1 MSSLL
6 VVFTR
11 YPEPGIA
18 KTRLIPALGAHRAA
32 ALHRRMT
39 EHTMLRAVPPDSSL
53 EVRYAGGSKR
63 EMRAWLGT
71 DIPLC
76 PQGEGNLGDRIARAF
91 AGGFDAG
98 YDCVAVIGADCPDLD
113 ADIVRRAFKALVEN
127 DLVLGP
133 ATDGG
138 YYLIALS
145 ADAWG
150 RVGGSLFQDIDW
162 GNASVL
168 DQSLEVAKA
177 SGLAV
182 FLIETL
188 RDVDRPED
196 LPVWERWKGKGD

>member
-18 KTRLIPALGAHRAA
+18 KTRLIPALGAQRAA

-39 EHTMLRAVPPDSSL
+39 EHTLGCAVPPDCSL
-53 EVRYAGGSKR
+53 EVRYAGGSKS
-63 EMRAWLGT
+63 EMRAWLGN
-71 DIPLC
+71 DPRLR
-76 PQGEGNLGDRIARAF
+76 PQGEGNLGVRMSNAF
-91 AGGFDAG
+91 AEGFDAG
-98 YDCVAVIGADCPDLD
+98 YGRVAVIGADCPDLN
-113 ADIVRRAFKALVEN
+113 AYIVRRAFEALEEY

-145 ADAWG
+145 VDAWG
-150 RVGGSLFQDIDW
+150 RVGGSLFQGIDW

-168 DQSLEVAKA
+168 DQSLEDGGRV
-177 SGLAV
+177 
-182 FLIETL
+182 
-188 RDVDRPED
+188 
-196 LPVWERWKGKGD
+196 